1 MSEFTYISSANIA
14 NYATLEALQDMIF
27 RTLTRWFDI
36 PQIMW
41 TAIDG
46 VYELCETKKLNL
58 HFGLCVIGENVY
70 QLSMNAIG
78 RFRRHGS
85 SCDYFEKI
93 FDCLLV
99 QIKYQYLLFAK
110 MNDCL
115 PLAFTQLQNIIESP
129 LPTVGTLA
137 ETVIYD
143 ESEEEDSED
152 EEEDSEDEEEDSEDS
167 EEEEEDSEDEDE
179 RIMSMPLRDM
189 TDNQID
195 KYIYNLGGEPREEV
209 DEWTMDFKGGAIPR
223 YSYVN
228 FDGAWISNQHVSN
241 ITIRRA
247 RFAGCILKNV
257 VFEDVHFHECDF
269 RDLVVENVTFK
280 DCQFTDCEL
289 EPNITEFLDNSCSV
303 ENLDLE
309 YEDA

>member
-1 MSEFTYISSANIA
+1 
-14 NYATLEALQDMIF
+14 
-27 RTLTRWFDI
+27 
-36 PQIMW
+36 
-41 TAIDG
+41 
-46 VYELCETKKLNL
+46 
-58 HFGLCVIGENVY
+58 
-70 QLSMNAIG
+70 
-78 RFRRHGS
+78 
-85 SCDYFEKI
+85 
-93 FDCLLV
+93 
-99 QIKYQYLLFAK
+99 
-110 MNDCL
+110 
-115 PLAFTQLQNIIESP
+115 
-129 LPTVGTLA
+129 
-137 ETVIYD
+137 
-143 ESEEEDSED
+143 
-152 EEEDSEDEEEDSEDS
+152 
-167 EEEEEDSEDEDE
+167 
-179 RIMSMPLRDM
+179 MPLRDM